1 MTAENDTF
9 ASLIIPNSMNI
20 LLLGAGGREHALAWK
35 MAQSHHCDSLFIA
48 PGNPGTAGIGTNLD
62 ISVTDF
68 EGIKVASIE
77 HKIGLVVVGPEEPL
91 VKGIYDFFE
100 SDPVLRHIIVVG
112 PSAKAAQLEGSKAF
126 SKKFMQ
132 RHQIPTAAYAEFT
145 LENMEAGKN
154 YIAAHAL
161 PVVLKADG
169 LAAGKGVVIA
179 TTHEEALETFHEMLV
194 NKQFGDASS
203 KVVIEAFLSGIEVSV
218 FALTNGMD
226 YQIIGH
232 AKDYKRIGEGD
243 TGLNT
248 GGMGCV
254 SPVPFMDET
263 FMQKVEDRIVKPTIN
278 GLAAEE
284 LCYNGFVFFGLMN
297 VAGEPFVIE
306 YNCRMGDPETEVVM
320 PRLQTDLVALF
331 AAMDNGTL
339 IDANITYD
347 NRSCATIMAVSG
359 GYPGNYEKNK
369 AITGLEDI
377 DAVANTLVF
386 HAGTKA
392 SENAVVTSGGRVLA
406 VTAYGNNIQDAV
418 LLAHQRL
425 EKIHFEGIY
434 FRRDIGY
441 EFEKNS

>member
-1 MTAENDTF
+1 MNAENDTF
-9 ASLIIPNSMNI
+9 AFPITPIPMNI

-35 MAQSHHCDSLFIA
+35 MAQSHHCNELYIA
-48 PGNPGTAGIGTNLD
+48 PGNPGTAGIGTNIDL
-62 ISVTDF
+62 SVTDF
-68 EGIKVASIE
+68 EGIRKACIR
-77 HKIGLVVVGPEEPL
+77 HLIGLVVVGPEEPL

-100 SDPVLRHIIVVG
+100 ADSALRHIIVVG

-132 RHQIPTAAYAEFT
+132 RHQIPTAGYAEFT
-145 LENMEAGKN
+145 LENIEEGKA
-154 YIAAHAL
+154 YISAHSL
-161 PVVLKADG
+161 PIVLKADG

-179 TTHEEALETFHEMLV
+179 TTHPEALSTFNEMLV
-194 NKQFGDASS
+194 NKQFGEASS
-203 KVVIEAFLSGIEVSV
+203 RVVIEEFLSGIEVSV

-263 FMQKVEDRIVKPTIN
+263 FMQKVEERIVKPTIN
-278 GLAAEE
+278 GLAEEE

-297 VAGEPFVIE
+297 VGGEPFVIE

-339 IDANITYD
+339 VDANISYD

-359 GYPGNYEKNK
+359 GYPGDYEKNK
-369 AITGLEDI
+369 AISGLEDSY
-377 DAVANTLVF
+377 AVADTLVF
-386 HAGTKA
+386 QAGTKA

-406 VTAYGNNIQDAV
+406 VTAFGENISAAV
-418 LLAHQRL
+418 SNATQRL
-425 EKIHFEGIY
+425 QKIDFEGMY
-434 FRRDIGY
+434 FRSDIGF
-441 EFEKNS
+441 EFENK